1 MTITDEKYFR
11 EHSDVVQVSAYALHD
26 VLHALKN
33 DNCECLVSKED
44 GHIVVHYCKKRKEKT
59 DDKSSA
65 CTDCNSD
72 SEQTID
78 LHDWNDVS
86 NKKIPLNEE
95 IFALLEDRQNPEKLR
110 PEVIVAKMMPA
121 KRLTWTESK
130 EGYVLCYDVPAGNF
144 NSCNGSQIK
153 YWKPVDIPVRTR
165 LGNIEGMQ
173 PISKKEFD
181 SLVSDVLEKFPDASL
196 SEYDGRHVI
205 NYRGRQF
212 DLENT
217 YFLSKRPDF
226 VRLLEQDMRSFNE
239 YVRAIKD
246 QK

>member
-11 EHSDVVQVSAYALHD
+11 EHSDVVQVAAYALHD

-44 GHIVVHYCKKRKEKT
+44 GHIVVHYCKKPSVSR
-59 DDKSSA
+59 DVKSSA
-65 CTDCNSD
+65 CTDGDSD
-72 SEQTID
+72 AEQMID

-86 NKKIPLNEE
+86 NTKIPLNKE
-95 IFALLEDRQNPEKLR
+95 IFALLEDRMDPEKLR
-110 PEVIVAKMMPA
+110 PEVIIAKMMPA

-130 EGYVLCYDVPAGNF
+130 EGDVLCYDVPAGNF
-144 NSCNGSQIK
+144 HSCNGAQIK
-153 YWKPVDIPVRTR
+153 YWKDVNVPIRTKLR
-165 LGNIEGMQ
+165 LIEEM
-173 PISKKEFD
+173 PSISKKEFD
-181 SLVSDVLEKFPDASL
+181 SLVSDVLEEFPDASL
-196 SEYDGRHVI
+196 SECDGHPVI
-205 NYRGRQF
+205 NYYGRQF

-226 VRLLEQDMRSFNE
+226 VQLLEQDMRNFKE